1 MLERKRIR
9 EEKIQFK
16 IQQIKLKEIEAQKKR
31 EEKEQEKEEV
41 RKLNLIE
48 RQKRIDEERR
58 ILTKQVEDEGKPAEI
73 ISKIVDG
80 KLNKQF
86 NSITLLGQEFIK
98 DPDLTVSKLLEKNNT
113 IITSFV
119 RFEVGEGV

>member
-1 MLERKRIR
+1 MHVAASQPEY
-9 EEKIQFK
+9 IQLSD
-16 IQQIKLKEIEAQKKR
+16 IPQDQ
-31 EEKEQEKEEV
+31 
-41 RKLNLIE
+41 
-48 RQKRIDEERR
+48 IDEERR

-113 IITSFV
+113 MITSFV
-119 RFEVGEGV
+119 RYEVGEGIEVEEVNFADEVKAQVDAVN